1 MLFFLPK
8 HIHLTHIRL
17 LYIQNKNKY
26 IKNII
31 PNTRDILSIKIQNNI
46 INEIYGLEKY
56 EQIRTTRY
64 KKLIEN
70 VCLKYKLPDCVI
82 NINIGD
88 FPVKGVLNFCRNK
101 ETSDY
106 FLIPNH
112 KFTNDNIKI
121 NGKTFDNFNEQ
132 KKYIRQCHKL
142 ELIEKIYTSCIPH
155 KSKIEYFDFALKN
168 KDICDGYC
176 YIGLPHKLCNAM
188 NISMA
193 DKLVENKLAGHDY
206 VEWSEHLKYKF
217 TLYNDGNS
225 LSDRMRLLL
234 STNSIIIRQKS
245 NYEEFYT
252 YLLKDKINYI
262 EYNNINEL
270 RPIFDTYNKNNI
282 AYTNMV
288 YNNKLFVDKYLDYN
302 EILFYTYLLIKG
314 LNS

>member
-1 MLFFLPK
+1 
-8 HIHLTHIRL
+8 
-17 LYIQNKNKY
+17 
-26 IKNII
+26 
-31 PNTRDILSIKIQNNI
+31 
-46 INEIYGLEKY
+46 
-56 EQIRTTRY
+56 
-64 KKLIEN
+64 
-70 VCLKYKLPDCVI
+70 
-82 NINIGD
+82 
-88 FPVKGVLNFCRNK
+88 
-101 ETSDY
+101 
-106 FLIPNH
+106 
-112 KFTNDNIKI
+112 
-121 NGKTFDNFNEQ
+121 
-132 KKYIRQCHKL
+132 
-142 ELIEKIYTSCIPH
+142 
-155 KSKIEYFDFALKN
+155 
-168 KDICDGYC
+168 
-176 YIGLPHKLCNAM
+176 M

-288 YNNKLFVDKYLDYN
+288 HNNKLFVDKYLDYN